1 MKFYGRREE
10 LHELAQIRQLAANG
24 ARLTVV
30 TGRRRV
36 GKTEMLERAYNDGQ
50 QPYLYL
56 LISQRAEKELCG
68 ILQEQVQ
75 QVTGSPILGQ
85 AERFGDL
92 FRIIME
98 SACTRP
104 ITVVIDEFQE
114 LDKINPA
121 IFADIQGVWDRLHK
135 KARLNLIVC
144 GSVNRLMNK
153 IFFDDR
159 EPLYGRNTGKIQ
171 LGPFPIG
178 LIKEIFAEHAPRHS
192 PDDLLALWTLTGGVA
207 RYVELLMDAK
217 AITRKKMID
226 TIFGLSSS
234 YVDEG
239 KIALG
244 QEFGKD
250 SGVYFSIL
258 ASIASGRT
266 SYAEIRNVVGAE
278 IGGQLTKLENSY
290 QLISKKQPAC
300 ECITT
305 RNCLY
310 AIDDCFF
317 RFWFRFVYRYQHL
330 LEQKQYEE
338 VRTLVMRDFDAFSG
352 ISLKRYFRA
361 KLIEEH
367 RYTKISGWW
376 DRKGE
381 NEIDLVCE
389 NELTG
394 ALDFY
399 EVKRDSS
406 RIDLK
411 ALRNKVKAFF
421 TKHPDLQDRT
431 FGIKGLALAD
441 M

>member
-1 MKFYGRREE
+1 MKFYGREDE
-10 LHELAQIRQLAANG
+10 LKELAQIRQLSANG
-24 ARLTVV
+24 SRLTVL

-36 GKTEMLERAYNDGQ
+36 GKTELVERAYNDGR

-68 ILQEQVQ
+68 ILQEQIQ
-75 QVTGSPILGQ
+75 QAIGSAILGR
-85 AERFGDL
+85 AERFVDL
-92 FRIIME
+92 FRVIME

-104 ITVVIDEFQE
+104 MTVVIDEFQE
-114 LDKINPA
+114 FDKINPA
-121 IFADIQGVWDRLHK
+121 IFTDIQGVWDKLHK
-135 KARLNLIVC
+135 KAHLNLVVC

-159 EPLYGRNTGKIQ
+159 EPLYGRNTGKIH
-171 LGPFPIG
+171 LAPFPIR
-178 LIKEIFAEHAPRHS
+178 LLKKIFDEHAPRHS
-192 PDDLLALWTLTGGVA
+192 LDDLLTLWTLTGGVA

-217 AITRKKMID
+217 AYTRKKMID
-226 TIFGLSSS
+226 TVFSLSSS
-234 YVDEG
+234 YMDEG

-258 ASIASGRT
+258 ASIATGRT

-290 QLISKKQPAC
+290 QLISKKQPAY
-300 ECITT
+300 ERVTT

-338 VRTLVMRDFDAFSG
+338 VRTLVTRDFNVFSG
-352 ISLKRYFRA
+352 ISLERYFRT
-361 KLIEEH
+361 KFIEEH
-367 RYTKISGWW
+367 RYTKVSGWW

-394 ALDFY
+394 AFDFY
-399 EVKRDSS
+399 EVKQDSS
-406 RIDLK
+406 RLDLK
-411 ALRNKVKAFF
+411 ALRAKAEAFF
-421 TKHPDLQDRT
+421 TKHPDFRDRT
-431 FGIKGLALAD
+431 FGILGLSLTD

>member
-1 MKFYGRREE
+1 MKFYGREEE
-10 LHELAQIRQLAANG
+10 LKELSQIRQLAANG
-24 ARLTVV
+24 SRLTVV

-36 GKTEMLERAYNDGQ
+36 GKTELIEQAYNDGQ

-56 LISQRAEKELCG
+56 LISQRAEKELCE

-75 QVTGSPILGQ
+75 QVTGCPILGK
-85 AERFGDL
+85 AERFMDL

-104 ITVVIDEFQE
+104 MTVVMDEFQE
-114 LDKINPA
+114 FDKINPA
-121 IFADIQGVWDRLHK
+121 IFADIQGIWDKLHK

-159 EPLYGRNTGKIQ
+159 EPLYGRNTGKIHLSPFSIQ
-171 LGPFPIG
+171 L
-178 LIKEIFAEHAPRHS
+178 LKKIFDDHAPRHS

-207 RYVELLMDAK
+207 RYVELLMDAR
-217 AITRKKMID
+217 AFTRKKMID
-226 TIFGLSSS
+226 TVFGLSSS

-278 IGGQLTKLENSY
+278 IGGQLTKLEISY
-290 QLISKKQPAC
+290 QLISKKQPAY
-300 ECITT
+300 ERVTT

-330 LEQKQYEE
+330 LEQKQYGE
-338 VRTLVMRDFDAFSG
+338 VRALVMRDFDAFSG
-352 ISLKRYFRA
+352 ISLERYFRT
-361 KLIEEH
+361 KFIEEH
-367 RYTKISGWW
+367 RYTKVSGWW
-376 DRKGE
+376 DRRGE

-394 ALDFY
+394 AFDFY
-399 EVKRDSS
+399 EVKHDSS
-406 RIDLK
+406 RIDLN
-411 ALRNKVKAFF
+411 ALHSKVKSFF
-421 TKHPDLQDRT
+421 TKHPDFQDRA
-431 FGIKGLALAD
+431 FGIRGLSLAD